1 MAFEIYRKGVGVYAR
16 FAVAGLFGVAS
27 LFAAYSLYGTLIDR
41 PELFAGAK
49 IPLLNIRL
57 TWGIVSSFFLFV
69 FCGVIIGVFTLGF
82 EVGLKR
88 IDNKSKKAIEFFIE
102 TQAELQKV
110 SWPTKNELIG
120 STVVVIVCIIIFSI
134 YILGVDW
141 VVSSIIESIG
151 LL

>member
-69 FCGVIIGVFTLGF
+69 FFGVIIGVFTLGF

-141 VVSSIIESIG
+141 VVSSIMESIG
-151 LL
+151 VL

>member
-1 MAFEIYRKGVGVYAR
+1 MTFEIYRKGVGVYAR
-16 FAVAGLFGVAS
+16 FAVAGLFGTAL
-27 LFAAYSLYGTLIDR
+27 LFAAYSLYGTLIDL

-49 IPLLNIRL
+49 IPLLNIQL

-69 FCGVIIGVFTLGF
+69 FCGVLIGVFTLGF

-120 STVVVIVCIIIFSI
+120 STVVVIVCIVIFSI

-141 VVSSIIESIG
+141 VVSSIMESIG

>member
-1 MAFEIYRKGVGVYAR
+1 MAFEIYRKGVGVHAR
-16 FAVAGLFGVAS
+16 SAVAGLFGIAS
-27 LFAAYSLYGTLIDR
+27 LFAAYSLYGALIDR
-41 PELFAGAK
+41 PELFTGAN

-57 TWGIVSSFFLFV
+57 AWGIVSSFILFV

-110 SWPTKNELIG
+110 SWPTKSELIG

-134 YILGVDW
+134 YIFGVDW
-141 VVSSIIESIG
+141 VVSSIMESIG
-151 LL
+151 VL